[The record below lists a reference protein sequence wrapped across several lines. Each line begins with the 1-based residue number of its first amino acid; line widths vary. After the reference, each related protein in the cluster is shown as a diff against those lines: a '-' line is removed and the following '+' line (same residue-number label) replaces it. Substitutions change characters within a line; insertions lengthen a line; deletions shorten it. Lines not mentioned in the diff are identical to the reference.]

1 MNSNPLL
8 RMLDYNI
15 VPVGMQCFTG
25 DHTLI
30 EVMGRTGF
38 DYVWLD
44 SEHSPTD
51 PRALEDTVRTAEA
64 AGLLS
69 LVRIP
74 EPDDTTAARRA
85 LEAGAHGLIVPMV
98 RTADDIRAVVDATLY
113 PPHGRRGICPAY
125 RAAGYSL
132 RSFAR
137 HAEESNAGLLIIP
150 LIETLDA
157 LENIDEICAVE
168 QVRVLCFAAGELAFA
183 MGEAAAMHSSPKVRA
198 AYDEVKAA
206 AARHGVMLMGGP
218 ILDPTHDSCARALE
232 DGIRVFCLGI
242 DVMAFRGV
250 CEATVAALDSAVA
263 GTGFSRPATPE
274 SGFPDRY

>member
-1 MNSNPLL
+1 MNPLL
-8 RMLDYNI
+8 RRLKDS
-15 VPVGMQCFTG
+15 VPVGMQFFTG

-30 EVMGRTGF
+30 EVLGRTGF

-44 SEHSPTD
+44 SEHCATN
-51 PRALEDTVRTAEA
+51 PRALEDTIRTADGV
-64 AGLLS
+64 GLIS

-98 RTADDIRAVVDATLY
+98 RSAVDIQHILDATTY
-113 PPHGRRGICPAY
+113 PPDGRRGICPAY

-132 RSFAR
+132 RSFGQ
-137 HAEESNAGLLIIP
+137 HAQDSDADLLVIP

-157 LENIDEICAVE
+157 LENIEEICAIE

-183 MGEAAAMHSSPKVRA
+183 MGEGARMHSSPKIKEAHAKVN
-198 AYDEVKAA
+198 AA
-206 AARHGVMLMGGP
+206 AARHNVALMGGP
-218 ILDPTHDSCARALE
+218 ILNPTHDSCAKALE

-250 CEATVAALDSAVA
+250 CEKTITALNSAVA
-263 GTGFSRPATPE
+263 ESAYTRPPAPE
-274 SGFPDRY
+274 SGFPDHY